1 MSRAARGGAGLEEK
15 GRWWSKW
22 GQRLGVCSA
31 GCQEREQPLG
41 LSQFS
46 RPSPSVPRVAPEWWQ
61 WLSGGGQGGSDTPPS
76 LGPSLRPL
84 DLEFMKHL
92 SKVVNIIPVIAKADT
107 MTLEEKSE
115 FKQRVRRPLLL
126 FLSPPFPFLWSK
138 PCPLLDYYTPPLPTQ
153 LLFSH

>member
-1 MSRAARGGAGLEEK
+1 MAT
-15 GRWWSKW
+15 
-22 GQRLGVCSA
+22 SA
-31 GCQEREQPLG
+31 S
-41 LSQFS
+41 SQ
-46 RPSPSVPRVAPEWWQ
+46 PSPPVSRVPLEWWQ
-61 WLSGGGQGGSDTPPS
+61 WLSGGGHGGSDTPSP

-126 FLSPPFPFLWSK
+126 FLSPCLPLPLWSK
-138 PCPLLDYYTPPLPTQ
+138 PSSILYYYTHLLPHSPPGSNSTVREARLVEKR
-153 LLFSH
+153 S